1 MGDAYSFDPVV
12 LGDRECDA
20 WVHYYRRE
28 WVAFL
33 RDSLGLVSAGF
44 GLGRRRTVVGAWLV
58 LRANQV
64 WAPYPENDPN
74 GARELMRRFYALV
87 VADGNIDLDPVE
99 AARREVHWWHVHRV
113 HQRED
118 GVTEASLVDAVADLY
133 AYVYAVPGTT
143 VRDAARLRVAAM
155 GLSDAWV
162 AAGCSCSDPTLV
174 EERRTLIASYS
185 ALRAAI
191 DTADVAG
198 NRHASASRQVRP
210 D

>member
-1 MGDAYSFDPVV
+1 MRSFDPRRVGS
-12 LGDRECDA
+12 LECRA
-20 WVHYYRRE
+20 WETYYRRK
-28 WVAFL
+28 WGPFLVA
-33 RDSLGLVSAGF
+33 SVGLVRSAF
-44 GLGRRRTVVGAWLV
+44 RMSWPRTLVGAWLV

-162 AAGCSCSDPTLV
+162 AAGCSLSDPTLV

-198 NRHASASRQVRP
+198 TRHASASRQVRP